1 MTAQAPAGR
10 RAMILTATPMLAER
24 IDPLTTDMA
33 ALAQAAGVPQAEFE
47 AEFGTL
53 ENYFAAVQ
61 LQFFEGRLAS
71 VIGLAGTMKPGMERI
86 RNAWTGY
93 LDYSVEHAAVLAW
106 CRRARQRF
114 PSLHEELRRRNH
126 GVLLMIQ
133 IEFSTLRCAHP
144 MERARL
150 AVGMVLETAKME
162 TEARAKNYP
171 MRSMLWS
178 TLELLGRT

>member
-1 MTAQAPAGR
+1 
-10 RAMILTATPMLAER
+10 MILTATSALAEKV
-24 IDPLTTDMA
+24 DPLTTDMA
-33 ALAQAAGVPQAEFE
+33 GLAKAAGVPQAEFE

-61 LQFFEGRLAS
+61 QQFFEGRLAS

-86 RNAWTGY
+86 RSAWTSY
-93 LDYSVEHAAVLAW
+93 LDYSVEHAAVFTW
-106 CRRARQRF
+106 CRHARQRF
-114 PSLHEELRRRNH
+114 PSLNEELRRRNH

-133 IEFSTLRCAHP
+133 IEFSTLRCANP

-150 AVGMVLETAKME
+150 AVGMVLETVKVE

-171 MRSMLWS
+171 MRAMLWS
-178 TLELLGRT
+178 TLELLART